1 MAVLLNEF
9 INFLSNIHPTD
20 TKEINLKDHKC
31 FFVGGI
37 KTVIDNKEVIKGTM
51 YVEQFTPAN
60 HKNNHKIIL
69 IHGGGQTG
77 VGFLSTPDGR
87 RGWAHDFLLA
97 GFEVFVV
104 DQPGRGRS
112 GYSSTLYGEY
122 IDRELDMDD
131 CERRFT
137 SMKDLGNWPQS
148 KLHSQWPEDGKRG
161 NKIFNQYM
169 ASQVNTMEDRI
180 EIEKM
185 SRVALADLL
194 DQVGPAFVL
203 GHSQGG
209 PFCWLAGDVRPD
221 KVLGLI
227 AVEPNGPPFFN
238 VAYGGHTPSHL
249 KNSKTNPKREGDKD
263 WYVTSSKSD
272 RPGGITYFPL
282 TFDPPLLESE
292 YLVAELDIAQTEQEL
307 VQCYLQK
314 EPARQLT
321 NLKKVPVLIL
331 SAEASYHAPY
341 DHGTSNFLKQ
351 AGVQHDFF
359 RLQDYRIKG
368 NGHMMM
374 LESNN
379 HIVADFILTWVKKKI
394 PEKNC

>member
-1 MAVLLNEF
+1 VVSQSEY
-9 INFLSNIHPTD
+9 INTLSNSHPTD
-20 TKEINLKDHKC
+20 TKEIHLKDHKC
-31 FFVGGI
+31 FFVGGVKTTI
-37 KTVIDNKEVIKGTM
+37 KDKEVIKGSM
-51 YVEQFTPAN
+51 YVEQFVPVDS
-60 HKNNHKIIL
+60 KPNHKIVL

-122 IDRELDMDD
+122 IDRELDIDD

-137 SMKDLGNWPQS
+137 SMKDLGNWSQA
-148 KLHSQWPEDGKRG
+148 KLHSQWPENGRRG
-161 NKIFNQYM
+161 NDIFDQYM

-194 DQVGPAFVL
+194 DRIGPAFVL

-209 PFCWLAGDVRPD
+209 PFCWLAGDVRPE
-221 KVLGLI
+221 KILGLI

-238 VAYGGHTPSHL
+238 VAYGGHVHSHL
-249 KNSKTNPKREGDKD
+249 KNAKADTKRPGDKD

-282 TFDPPLLESE
+282 TFDPPLAKDEKLIP
-292 YLVAELDIAQTEQEL
+292 ELDTQPTKENL

-314 EPARQLT
+314 EPVRKLT
-321 NLKKVPVLIL
+321 NLQKVSILIL
-331 SAEASYHAPY
+331 SAEASYHSPY

-351 AGVQHDFF
+351 AGVQHDFL
-359 RLQDYRIKG
+359 RLEDHGIKG

-374 LESNN
+374 LEKNN
-379 HIVADFILTWVKKKI
+379 HVVAEFILSWIKSKI
-394 PEKNC
+394 

>member
-1 MAVLLNEF
+1 MVSQNEY
-9 INFLSNIHPTD
+9 INILSNLHPTD
-20 TKEINLKDHKC
+20 TKEIHLKDHKC
-31 FFVGGI
+31 FFVGGV
-37 KTVIDNKEVIKGTM
+37 KTSINDKEVIKGSM
-51 YVEQFTPAN
+51 YVEQFVPVDG
-60 HKNNHKIIL
+60 KPNHKIVL

-122 IDRELDMDD
+122 IDRELDIND

-137 SMKDLGNWPQS
+137 SMKDLGNWSQA
-148 KLHSQWPEDGKRG
+148 KLHSQWPENGKRG
-161 NKIFNQYM
+161 NDIFDQYM

-194 DQVGPAFVL
+194 DRIGSAFVL

-209 PFCWLAGDVRPD
+209 PFCWLAGDVRPE

-238 VAYGGHTPSHL
+238 VAYGGLVHSHL
-249 KNSKTNPKREGDKD
+249 KNTKADTKRPGDKD

-282 TFDPPLLESE
+282 TFDPPLDNGETLISD
-292 YLVAELDIAQTEQEL
+292 LDFNLTKENL

-314 EPARQLT
+314 EPARKLT
-321 NLKKVPVLIL
+321 NLQKVSIMIL
-331 SAEASYHAPY
+331 SAEASYHSPY
-341 DHGTSNFLKQ
+341 DHGTSNFLTQ

-359 RLQDYRIKG
+359 RLEDHGIKG

-374 LESNN
+374 LEKNN
-379 HIVADFILTWVKKKI
+379 HIIAEFILSWIKDKI
-394 PEKNC
+394 Q

>member
-1 MAVLLNEF
+1 MTNSL
-9 INFLSNIHPTD
+9 HPTD
-20 TKEINLKDHKC
+20 SKELNIKDHKC

-37 KTVIDNKEVIKGTM
+37 KTKIDNKEIVKGTM
-51 YVEQFTPAN
+51 YVEQFTPQN
-60 HKNNHKIIL
+60 QKFNHKIIL

-77 VGFLSTPDGR
+77 AGFLSTPDGR
-87 RGWAHDFLLA
+87 RGWVHDFLLA

-122 IDRELDMDD
+122 IDRELDLDD

-137 SMKDLGNWPQS
+137 AMKDMGNWPQAN
-148 KLHSQWPEDGKRG
+148 LHSQWPENGKRG
-161 NKIFNQYM
+161 NAIFDQYM
-169 ASQVNTMEDRI
+169 ASQVNTMVDRI

-194 DQVGPAFVL
+194 DQIGPAFVL

-221 KVLGLI
+221 KVLGLLAI
-227 AVEPNGPPFFN
+227 EPNGPPFFN
-238 VAYGGHTPSHL
+238 VAYGGHAQSHL
-249 KNSKTNPKREGDKD
+249 KNSKTDTKREGDKS
-263 WYVTSSKSD
+263 WYITASKPD
-272 RPGGITYFPL
+272 RPGGITYLPM
-282 TFDPPLLESE
+282 TFDPPLKENES
-292 YLVAELDIAQTEQEL
+292 LTSSLDPEMTEDNL

-314 EPARQLT
+314 EPPRQLV
-321 NLKKVPVLIL
+321 NLKKVAIVIV
-331 SAEASYHAPY
+331 SAEASYHSPY

-351 AGVQHDFF
+351 AGVNHEFI
-359 RLQDYRIKG
+359 RLQDKNIRG

-374 LESNN
+374 LEKNN
-379 HIVADFILTWVKKKI
+379 HEIADVLIDWAKSKI
-394 PEKNC
+394 